1 MSNLFRNISVR
12 NRFII
17 VFGLIVLLNLTSL
30 FITFKD
36 LGTMRS
42 ISDELY
48 NLHFMGMNRLIESDR
63 DAYQSRLAISESF
76 SATNRSNSASVG
88 KLTEEII
95 SNLEQ
100 IDTRYSN
107 FLELYKQAVN
117 DSHEDINNTVR
128 DNYNKLKSI
137 TGNLVNMLK
146 SNQYDEAE
154 VVYFSEYIPVLIQ
167 CVRQ

>member
-88 KLTEEII
+88 NSRK
-95 SNLEQ
+95 
-100 IDTRYSN
+100 
-107 FLELYKQAVN
+107 K
-117 DSHEDINNTVR
+117 
-128 DNYNKLKSI
+128 
-137 TGNLVNMLK
+137 
-146 SNQYDEAE
+146 
-154 VVYFSEYIPVLIQ
+154 
-167 CVRQ
+167 

>member
-1 MSNLFRNISVR
+1 MNNLFGNISVR
-12 NRFII
+12 SRFII

-30 FITFKD
+30 LITFKD

-76 SATNRSNSASVG
+76 SATNRANSASVS
-88 KLTEEII
+88 KLAEEII

-100 IDTRYSN
+100 IDTRYSK

-117 DSHEDINNTVR
+117 DSHEEINNTIR

-137 TGNLVNMLK
+137 TGNLVNLLK

-154 VVYFSEYIPVLIQ
+154 AVYFQNTYLFLIR